1 VSRKL
6 DWSKRNREER
16 VYSNG
21 SIKWNEKEVK
31 KMAYETPP
39 EYGGGACYRNQRRLS
54 NLTTSVAE
62 ATSSQGYNGKAPQ
75 MSGSMEVTKAMTKM
89 LLEKFKNEETT
100 SSERERTKGQP
111 VVKLDVGANLG
122 VSNNIQKDG
131 NPTGSYFYFWFRDEW
146 QPPKQETSRPQDDV
160 VLDDDMPF

>member
-1 VSRKL
+1 
-6 DWSKRNREER
+6 
-16 VYSNG
+16 
-21 SIKWNEKEVK
+21 
-31 KMAYETPP
+31 MAYETPP

-75 MSGSMEVTKAMTKM
+75 MSGSMEVT
-89 LLEKFKNEETT
+89 NEETT